1 MKRILFFLIVAISI
15 FSQES
20 ILKTEETDYL
30 VVEDNQIEKN
40 QEDILSEI
48 ITNENFSNEIIS
60 FLLEKGVDINTIDF
74 SGNTA
79 FMYSIKY
86 HKLDIAK
93 LLIAN
98 GADTSLINKSG
109 QDALMLLIE
118 EKQDSLAKEIIEKGI
133 DVTRRDSEGNNY
145 LHYAVKANNKEL
157 AKILCGLGVN
167 PLLKN
172 SERDSPRDLTDGNK
186 DFLNILINS
195 NFTQEELLFHALE
208 TNNEELILN
217 TISKVSNLNFFNED
231 GYSPILLAA
240 QNGNLNIIKEFV
252 KKGADINQVLGRNY
266 TTPLIKAIKFGNDES
281 AIYLVENGAKIDIKD
296 GEGKDALDY
305 AIEENNNELIK
316 YLLVKS
322 NRLNYADTFGKSV
335 LMKAIETDNIELVEY
350 LLAKDLNTNLKDS
363 KGYSALTY
371 AVENNN
377 YTIFQMLLNEG
388 ADINV
393 LDKKGNNL
401 LFHSLRSDFSKI
413 TDILVEKLPLKHKNL
428 DGYNNFYYAL
438 DKRNLDVALILAK
451 EGIEIQIPESDNYYM
466 IRDIIEENKLE
477 LFKFLVKNGFNCE
490 NFNKNSE
497 GNLLKMAINFDSFDI
512 FKYLLTLNIPS
523 HKNEKIQVECLLDS
537 LEEGGYEY
545 FNYLINNGSLTS
557 SQLVMIFKENIEYII
572 TNSSSKAVEIIEI
585 FIKKGA
591 KLDKKS
597 LYYAVDSGNIEVA
610 EYLIKKG
617 IPLTY
622 QDEYGN
628 NLLCTALMD
637 SNLYM
642 ADILI
647 KNGLSVNSKSV
658 VNLMLN
664 DDRGFQYNHLD
675 ILDYLIKNGLK
686 LTKEIEKKYAYLLFF
701 IYGNNPEK
709 FQYYY
714 DLIRLN
720 EYIQP
725 DDDYIEYLLEN
736 NYIDAI
742 KFIYNHKEEFQK
754 EYTLFRFENIEFLIE
769 NNEIEMLKFFLG
781 NDEFY
786 MKELHNFDDNT
797 LMFDVLVKINSIEM
811 IDYFKSINANFKY
824 IDKEKNESL
833 LHKAVMENNLF
844 LVKYCIDN
852 NFDIEMTN
860 NNGYSPLDLANIY
873 ISLEIFKTLYE
884 KNPKIDMQKI
894 IYDAIYS
901 GNIKIIEYLI
911 SKGIVLKDYDF
922 NNELLLNAIKGGNF
936 DMIQFLIK
944 NDYKTSGKKIS
955 EICIDD
961 IKVKELLETVK
972 PFY

>member
-93 LLIAN
+93 LLIDN
-98 GADTSLINKSG
+98 GAETSLINKSG

-157 AKILCGLGVN
+157 AKLLCGLGVN

-172 SERDSPRDLTDGNK
+172 SDRDSPRDLTDGDK

-217 TISKVSNLNFFNED
+217 TIPKVSNLNFFNED

-266 TTPLIKAIKFGNDES
+266 TTPLIKTIKFGNDES

-413 TDILVEKLPLKHKNL
+413 TDILVEKVPLKHKNL

-438 DKRNLDVALILAK
+438 KRQNIDVALTLAK
-451 EGIEIQIPESDNYYM
+451 KGIEIQIPESDNYYM

-477 LFKFLVKNGFNCE
+477 LFKILVKNGFNCE

-557 SQLVMIFKENIEYII
+557 SQLVMIFKENIEDII

-617 IPLTY
+617 ISLNY
-622 QDEYGN
+622 LDEEGN
-628 NLLCTALMD
+628 NLLYISLM
-637 SNLYM
+637 NYNFQM
-642 ADILI
+642 ADLLI
-647 KNGLSVNSKSV
+647 SNGLSVNSININNFPLYDNDFGYK
-658 VNLMLN
+658 NL
-664 DDRGFQYNHLD
+664 YV
-675 ILDYLIKNGLK
+675 LDYLLKKGLK
-686 LTKEIEKKYAYLLFF
+686 LSKKLEKEYAFLLFF
-701 IYGNNPEK
+701 IYGDNLNK

-714 DLIRLN
+714 ELAMETEELGRQSQ
-720 EYIQP
+720 YM
-725 DDDYIEYLLEN
+725 EYLLEN
-736 NYIDAI
+736 NYTDAI
-742 KFIYNHKEEFQK
+742 KFIYNKEEKTFRQS
-754 EYTLFRFENIEFLIE
+754 TLLTGGNIEFLIWE
-769 NNEIEMLKFFLG
+769 NKLEMIKFLMDKEKSYIEFQ
-781 NDEFY
+781 
-786 MKELHNFDDNT
+786 NFDDYPY
-797 LMFDVLVKINSIEM
+797 LFDVLAKITSEEM
-811 IDYFKSINANFKY
+811 IDYFKSINSNFKY

-873 ISLEIFKTLYE
+873 KSLEIFKTLYE

-955 EICIDD
+955 EIRIDD
-961 IKVKELLETVK
+961 IKIKELLEAMK